1 MFKPTNY
8 SSLPMTDKQMN
19 THTLS
24 ADSNVQRF
32 ISNST
37 DHIFQQHLKE
47 TDPLLVRIQHTDE
60 DEEEDDNSY
69 LFIPLILVPLA
80 LIVTLSICVMLLV
93 L

>member
-8 SSLPMTDKQMN
+8 SSLSMTDKQMN

-60 DEEEDDNSY
+60 EEDDNSY
-69 LFIPLILVPLA
+69 LFMPLILVPLA
-80 LIVTLSICVMLLV
+80 LIVTLSICVVLLV

>member
-1 MFKPTNY
+1 
-8 SSLPMTDKQMN
+8 MN

-60 DEEEDDNSY
+60 EEDDNSY
-69 LFIPLILVPLA
+69 LFMPLILVPLA
-80 LIVTLSICVMLLV
+80 LIVTLSICVVLLV

>member
-1 MFKPTNY
+1 MLHSIK
-8 SSLPMTDKQMN
+8 M
-19 THTLS
+19 
-24 ADSNVQRF
+24 F

-37 DHIFQQHLKE
+37 HHIFQQHLKE

-60 DEEEDDNSY
+60 DEDDDNSY
-69 LFIPLILVPLA
+69 LFMPLILVPLA

>member
-1 MFKPTNY
+1 
-8 SSLPMTDKQMN
+8 MTDKQMN

-24 ADSNVQRF
+24 VDSNVQRF

-60 DEEEDDNSY
+60 DEENEENDNSY
-69 LFIPLILVPLA
+69 LFMPLILVPLT
-80 LIVTLSICVMLLV
+80 LIITLSICIMLLV

>member
-8 SSLPMTDKQMN
+8 SSLSMTDKQMN

-60 DEEEDDNSY
+60 EEDDNSY
-69 LFIPLILVPLA
+69 LFMPLILVPLA

>member
-8 SSLPMTDKQMN
+8 SSLSMTDKQMN

-60 DEEEDDNSY
+60 EEDDNSY
-69 LFIPLILVPLA
+69 LFMPLILVPLA
-80 LIVTLSICVMLLV
+80 LIVTLSICVMLFV

>member
-1 MFKPTNY
+1 
-8 SSLPMTDKQMN
+8 MN

-60 DEEEDDNSY
+60 EEDDNSY
-69 LFIPLILVPLA
+69 LFMPLILVPLA
-80 LIVTLSICVMLLV
+80 LIVTLSICVMLFV

>member
-1 MFKPTNY
+1 
-8 SSLPMTDKQMN
+8 MN

-60 DEEEDDNSY
+60 EEDDNSY
-69 LFIPLILVPLA
+69 LFMPLILVPLA

>member
-8 SSLPMTDKQMN
+8 SSLSMTDKQMN

-60 DEEEDDNSY
+60 DEDDDNSY
-69 LFIPLILVPLA
+69 LFMPLILVPLA

>member
-1 MFKPTNY
+1 MLKPTNY
-8 SSLPMTDKQMN
+8 SSLSMTDKQMN

-60 DEEEDDNSY
+60 DEDDDNSY
-69 LFIPLILVPLA
+69 LFMSLILVPLA